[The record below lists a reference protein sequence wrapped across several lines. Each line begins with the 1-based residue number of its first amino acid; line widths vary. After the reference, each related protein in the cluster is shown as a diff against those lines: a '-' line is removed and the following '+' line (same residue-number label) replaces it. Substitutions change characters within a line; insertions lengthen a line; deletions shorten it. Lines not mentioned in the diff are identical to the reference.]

1 MYLKKEAS
9 TRSKRK
15 RVHYFTVMEKESRV
29 RNDPAFYVEIYAGI
43 VYDK

>member
-1 MYLKKEAS
+1 MYLRKEAS

-29 RNDPAFYVEIYAGI
+29 RNDPAFYAQIRAVSRER
-43 VYDK
+43 